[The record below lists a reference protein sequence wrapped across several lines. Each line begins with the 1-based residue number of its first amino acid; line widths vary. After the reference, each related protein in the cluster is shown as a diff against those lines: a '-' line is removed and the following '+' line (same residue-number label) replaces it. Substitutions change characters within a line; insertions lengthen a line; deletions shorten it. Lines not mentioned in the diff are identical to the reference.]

1 MASFIDP
8 SSAILQALLQGDS
21 FGLEIIERVE
31 QLTLGRLRLTQG
43 SVYPALRA
51 LEEQGLLEYYEAEAR
66 AKGGGRPRRYY
77 RITAEGRRVAHEEA
91 AAAFALFT
99 PALGTA

>member
-1 MASFIDP
+1 MASFVDP

-21 FGLEIIERVE
+21 FGLEIIDCVE
-31 QLTLGRLRLTQG
+31 QLTRGKLRLRQG

-51 LEEQGLLEYYEAEAR
+51 LEQQGLLEHYDPKPR

-77 RITAEGRRVAHEEA
+77 RITAQGRRVAQEQA